1 MPGLRNIQ
9 TQVSRIDRKGMELF
23 MDNADRDTKQMLWHY
38 SGNGCWCLE
47 WSDMVGREDLG

>member
-23 MDNADRDTKQMLWHY
+23 MDNADTDTKQMLCHY